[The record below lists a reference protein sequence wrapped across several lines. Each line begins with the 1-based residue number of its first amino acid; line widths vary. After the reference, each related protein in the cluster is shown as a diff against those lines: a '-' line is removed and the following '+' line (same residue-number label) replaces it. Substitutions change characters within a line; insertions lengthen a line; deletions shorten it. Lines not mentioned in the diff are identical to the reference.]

1 MFSAANRRL
10 FLTAKDRIA
19 RRIIT
24 GPKAANYEAEFSQ
37 SGAEVLLQQT
47 SSLRKQPLSQTLSA
61 SSLWYLWNP
70 RNNT

>member
-37 SGAEVLLQQT
+37 SGPEAVIGSLQKFIQKAAAI
-47 SSLRKQPLSQTLSA
+47 SDIISE
-61 SSLWYLWNP
+61 
-70 RNNT
+70 